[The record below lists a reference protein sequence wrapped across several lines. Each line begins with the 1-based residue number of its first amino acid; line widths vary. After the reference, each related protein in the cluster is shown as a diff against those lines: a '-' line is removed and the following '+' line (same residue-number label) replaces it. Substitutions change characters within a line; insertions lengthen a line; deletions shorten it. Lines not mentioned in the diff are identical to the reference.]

1 MTTINLQIPL
11 ESLLAAV
18 STLTLDDKQKLLA
31 VLEQQ
36 ILVEEEATY
45 TEDPEA
51 AAEISA
57 VQAEYAA
64 EEYVTLDQYLETCSE
79 SAELAG

>member
-51 AAEISA
+51 AAE
-57 VQAEYAA
+57 
-64 EEYVTLDQYLETCSE
+64 EYVTLDQYLETCSE